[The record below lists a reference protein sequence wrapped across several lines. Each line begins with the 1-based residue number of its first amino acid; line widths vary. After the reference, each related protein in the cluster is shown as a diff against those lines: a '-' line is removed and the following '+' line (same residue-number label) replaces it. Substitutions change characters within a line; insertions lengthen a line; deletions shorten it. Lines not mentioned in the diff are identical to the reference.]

1 MNVQPPSGSHLWFG
15 LVIAPSEPELRSEL
29 TCKEKA
35 GLAQE
40 LDGRLMAKAER
51 LRSEVERLE
60 RALARADTEG
70 FRSDARRVAD
80 ALDEHEQQARE
91 EATTRYVQE
100 AIRDAP
106 DTSAAPSAP
115 VRREPDPSS
124 IYLRGGDASLAGAL
138 VEAVN
143 DSTTG
148 VTLEDW

>member
-15 LVIAPSEPELRSEL
+15 LVMAPSEPELRSEL

-80 ALDEHEQQARE
+80 AHDEHEQQARE
-91 EATTRYVQE
+91 EATTRQLVGDLE
-100 AIRDAP
+100 LGSIASSARPSPALKRRAVLRSKLTLCSEVTCHAP
-106 DTSAAPSAP
+106 NSF
-115 VRREPDPSS
+115 
-124 IYLRGGDASLAGAL
+124 
-138 VEAVN
+138 
-143 DSTTG
+143 
-148 VTLEDW
+148 